1 VQCETG
7 SKILTV
13 MLLTMKRPCPG
24 VSDFDAPRM
33 LSKLYRTEPTTMD
46 AVPS

>member
-1 VQCETG
+1 MQYKID

-33 LSKLYRTEPTTMD
+33 LSKLYRTEQTTMN